1 MYRESK
7 ANITASS
14 KQMDKDPHKNFIS
27 RDSERK
33 METGNLSNNLSNT
46 DIIKNNEVSSN
57 FKLKKSSR
65 SLKCRH
71 PKCELT
77 FKTQK
82 LKTLHHNNLDTECFE
97 EKNDLLKTLSNFVK
111 FIKKYKKY
119 KIYQQKDTNKEDQEE
134 FRNLW
139 RTYENFHKSYKN
151 KELLLSV
158 VGEFEDLSK

>member
-1 MYRESK
+1 
-7 ANITASS
+7 
-14 KQMDKDPHKNFIS
+14 
-27 RDSERK
+27 
-33 METGNLSNNLSNT
+33 METGNNNLSNNLSKT
-46 DIIKNNEVSSN
+46 DIIKTNEVSSN
-57 FKLKKSSR
+57 YKLKKSSR

-111 FIKKYKKY
+111 IIKKYKKY

-139 RTYENFHKSYKN
+139 KTYENFHKSYKN

-158 VGEFEDLSK
+158 VGEFEDLLK

>member
-7 ANITASS
+7 ANITTNS
-14 KQMDKDPHKNFIS
+14 KPIDNDPLRI

-33 METGNLSNNLSNT
+33 METGNNNLSNNLSST
-46 DIIKNNEVSSN
+46 DIIKTNEVSSN
-57 FKLKKSSR
+57 YKLKKSSR

-97 EKNDLLKTLSNFVK
+97 EKYDLLKTLSNFVK
-111 FIKKYKKY
+111 IIKKYKKY

-139 RTYENFHKSYKN
+139 KTYENFHKSYKN

-158 VGEFEDLSK
+158 VGEFEDLLK